1 VLGYLVAFSAGLL
14 SFLSPCVLPLIPSYA
29 TYVTGMS
36 LDDLTDAER
45 DRSRHR
51 RAVLVHGTL
60 FVVGFTLVF
69 MALGA
74 GSTFFGA
81 MLRHYRDWIE
91 RAGGILLIVFGLW
104 LLGVFRLAITTREFR
119 FSFADRPLGY
129 LGSVLIGVAFG
140 AGWTPCIGPVLAGI
154 LTMAAASETLGAGM
168 GMLAFYSL
176 GLAVPFLLAAL
187 LLDRFLVGY
196 KAFRKWLPWVERA
209 SGILLILVGIL
220 LVTGTF
226 TVLSGIMAQWTPDF
240 ILERI

>member
-1 VLGYLVAFSAGLL
+1 MLAYLIAFSAGLL

-29 TYVTGMS
+29 TYVTGMT

-45 DRSRHR
+45 DRGRHR
-51 RAVLVHGTL
+51 RAVLIHGSL
-60 FVVGFTLVF
+60 FVLGFSLVF

-81 MLRHYRDWIE
+81 LLRHYREWIE
-91 RAGGILLIVFGLW
+91 RVGGVMIILFGLH
-104 LLGVFRLAITTREFR
+104 LIGVFRLALASREWR
-119 FSFADRPLGY
+119 FAFGDRPIGY

-154 LTMAAASETLGAGM
+154 LTLAAASETLGAGM
-168 GMLAFYSL
+168 AMLGFYSF

-187 LLDRFLVGY
+187 LLDRFLIGY
-196 KAFRKWLPWVERA
+196 ARFRPWLPWVERA
-209 SGILLILVGIL
+209 SGALLIVVGIL

-226 TVLSGIMAQWTPDF
+226 SVLSGIMAGWTPDF

>member
-1 VLGYLVAFSAGLL
+1 MLAYLVAFSAGLL

-36 LDDLTDAER
+36 LDDLTEVGR
-45 DRSRHR
+45 DRARQR

-60 FVVGFTLVF
+60 FVLGFTLVF

-74 GSTFFGA
+74 GSTMFGA
-81 MLRHYRDWIE
+81 MLRHYREWIE
-91 RAGGILLIVFGLW
+91 RIGGIMLIVFGLW
-104 LLGVFRLAITTREFR
+104 LLGIFRLAITRREFR
-119 FSFADRPLGY
+119 FNFSGRPLGY

-154 LTMAAASETLGAGM
+154 LTMAATSETVAAGM
-168 GMLAFYSL
+168 GMLFFYSL

-187 LLDRFLVGY
+187 LLDRFLIGY
-196 KAFRKWLPWVERA
+196 ASFRKWLPWVERV
-209 SGILLILVGIL
+209 SGLLLILVGIL

-226 TVLSGIMAQWTPDF
+226 TILSGIMAQWTPDF

>member
-1 VLGYLVAFSAGLL
+1 MLAYLIAFSAGLL

-29 TYVTGMS
+29 TYVTGMT
-36 LDDLTDAER
+36 LDDLTATER
-45 DRSRHR
+45 DRGRHR
-51 RAVLVHGTL
+51 RAVLIHGSL
-60 FVVGFTLVF
+60 FVLGFTLVF

-81 MLRHYRDWIE
+81 LLRHYRDWIE
-91 RAGGILLIVFGLW
+91 RVGGVMIILFGLH
-104 LLGVFRLAITTREFR
+104 LIGAFRLAFASREWR
-119 FSFADRPLGY
+119 FAFADRPIGY

-154 LTMAAASETLGAGM
+154 LTLAAASETLGAGM
-168 GMLAFYSL
+168 AMLGFYSL

-187 LLDRFLVGY
+187 LLDRFLIGY
-196 KAFRKWLPWVERA
+196 ARFRRWLPWVERA
-209 SGILLILVGIL
+209 SGALLIVVGIL

-226 TVLSGIMAQWTPDF
+226 SVLSGIMAGWTPDF

>member
-1 VLGYLVAFSAGLL
+1 MLAYIVAFSAGLL

-36 LDDLTDAER
+36 LDDLTDADR
-45 DRSRHR
+45 DRSRQR
-51 RAVLVHGTL
+51 KAVLIHGTL
-60 FVVGFTLVF
+60 FVLGFTLVF

-81 MLRHYRDWIE
+81 LLRHYREWIE
-91 RAGGILLIVFGLW
+91 RIGGIMLIVFGLW
-104 LLGVFRLAITTREFR
+104 LLGVFRLAITRREWR
-119 FSFADRPLGY
+119 FNFSNRPLGY
-129 LGSVLIGVAFG
+129 MGSVLIGVAFG

-154 LTMAAASETLGAGM
+154 LTMAATSETLGAGM
-168 GMLAFYSL
+168 GLLFAYSL

-187 LLDRFLVGY
+187 LLDRFLIGY
-196 KAFRKWLPWVERA
+196 KAFRKWLPWVERV
-209 SGILLILVGIL
+209 SGILLIIVGIL

>member
-1 VLGYLVAFSAGLL
+1 MLAYIVAFSAGLL

-29 TYVTGMS
+29 TYVTGMT
-36 LDDLTDAER
+36 LDDLTEENR

-60 FVVGFTLVF
+60 FVLGFTLVF

-81 MLRHYRDWIE
+81 MLRHYREWIE
-91 RAGGILLIVFGLW
+91 RIGGIMLIVFGLW
-104 LLGVFRLAITTREFR
+104 LLGIFRLAFTRREFR
-119 FSFADRPLGY
+119 FNFGNRPLGY

-154 LTMAAASETLGAGM
+154 LTMAATSETMAAGM
-168 GMLAFYSL
+168 GMLGAYSL

-196 KAFRKWLPWVERA
+196 AAFRKWLPWVERV
-209 SGILLILVGIL
+209 SGALLIIVGIL

-226 TVLSGIMAQWTPDF
+226 TILSGIMAQWTPDF
-240 ILERI
+240 ILDRI

>member
-1 VLGYLVAFSAGLL
+1 MLAYIVAFSAGLL

-36 LDDLTDAER
+36 LDDLTEADR
-45 DRSRHR
+45 DRSRQR
-51 RAVLVHGTL
+51 KVVLVHGTL
-60 FVVGFTLVF
+60 FVFGFTLVF

-81 MLRHYRDWIE
+81 MLRHYREWIE
-91 RAGGILLIVFGLW
+91 RIGGVMLIVFGLW
-104 LLGVFRLAITTREFR
+104 LLGVFRLAVTRREWR
-119 FSFADRPLGY
+119 FNFSNRPLGY
-129 LGSVLIGVAFG
+129 MGSVLIGVAFG

-154 LTMAAASETLGAGM
+154 LTMAATSETLGAGM
-168 GMLAFYSL
+168 GLLFAYSL

-187 LLDRFLVGY
+187 LLDRFLIGY
-196 KAFRKWLPWVERA
+196 KAFRKWLPWVERV
-209 SGILLILVGIL
+209 SGILLIVVGIL
-220 LVTGTF
+220 LLTGTF

>member
-1 VLGYLVAFSAGLL
+1 MLAYIVAFSAGLL

-36 LDDLTDAER
+36 LDDLTEADR
-45 DRSRHR
+45 DRSRQR
-51 RAVLVHGTL
+51 KAVLVHGTL
-60 FVVGFTLVF
+60 FVLGFTLVF

-81 MLRHYRDWIE
+81 MLRHYREWIE
-91 RAGGILLIVFGLW
+91 RIGGIMLIVFGLW
-104 LLGVFRLAITTREFR
+104 LLGVFRFAITRREWRFNFR
-119 FSFADRPLGY
+119 NRPLGY
-129 LGSVLIGVAFG
+129 MGSVLIGVAFG

-154 LTMAAASETLGAGM
+154 LTMAATSETLGAGM
-168 GMLAFYSL
+168 GLLFAYSL

-187 LLDRFLVGY
+187 LLDRFLIGY
-196 KAFRKWLPWVERA
+196 KAFRKWLPWVERV
-209 SGILLILVGIL
+209 SGILLIVVGIL

-226 TVLSGIMAQWTPDF
+226 TALSGIMAQWTPDF